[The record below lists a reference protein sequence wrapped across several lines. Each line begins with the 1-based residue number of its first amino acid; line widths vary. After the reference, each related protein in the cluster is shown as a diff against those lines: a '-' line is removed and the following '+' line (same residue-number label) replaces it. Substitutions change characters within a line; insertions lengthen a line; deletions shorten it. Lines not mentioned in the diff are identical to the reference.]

1 MRITRAVV
9 PSLFTTLN
17 MFCGFLSLI
26 FTLEGNYLNAAW
38 FIIIAAIFDGLDG

>member
-17 MFCGFLSLI
+17 IFCGFL
-26 FTLEGNYLNAAW
+26 
-38 FIIIAAIFDGLDG
+38 AIVSAKKDTSGMLHGLLF